1 MKHKIG
7 FNRLGRKAS
16 HRKSLHRNM
25 TTSLFRY
32 ERIKTT
38 KAKALSIRRTAEK
51 MITRAK
57 EDSVHNRRE
66 IGKDIKDKEILAKL
80 FTELGPRYKERP
92 GGYTRILKLGYR
104 QGDAAEMVLLELV
117 EEEVAEQ
124 KKGKKK
130 TAKKTK
136 ATKKPAD
143 KAEKEEKQVKAPAD
157 EVLAEESAAEE
168 APAEETSAAEAPAEE
183 APAEE
188 AAETTEAE
196 ASDKEE
202 KAEDDSEEETS
213 EEDKKSE

>member
-1 MKHKIG
+1 
-7 FNRLGRKAS
+7 
-16 HRKSLHRNM
+16 M

-38 KAKALSIRRTAEK
+38 KAKALEIRRTAEK

-117 EEEVAEQ
+117 EEGVTEQ

-130 TAKKTK
+130 PAKKTK
-136 ATKKPAD
+136 AAKKPAETAAKED
-143 KAEKEEKQVKAPAD
+143 IKEEAP
-157 EVLAEESAAEE
+157 AEESVEEETSAEETTAAAAAAVESAESVEAEKAEE
-168 APAEETSAAEAPAEE
+168 APAEADS
-183 APAEE
+183 
-188 AAETTEAE
+188 
-196 ASDKEE
+196 KEE
-202 KAEDDSEEETS
+202 R
-213 EEDKKSE
+213 KSE

>member
-38 KAKALSIRRTAEK
+38 KAKALAIRRTAEK

-57 EDSVHNRRE
+57 EDSVHNRR
-66 IGKDIKDKEILAKL
+66 IVNKDIKDKEVLAKL
-80 FTELGPRYKERP
+80 FTELGPRFKERP

-117 EEEVAEQ
+117 EQNEPEKKKKSSKSSKAKKAEP
-124 KKGKKK
+124 GKKK
-130 TAKKTK
+130 K
-136 ATKKPAD
+136 ASD
-143 KAEKEEKQVKAPAD
+143 VQKEVVP
-157 EVLAEESAAEE
+157 
-168 APAEETSAAEAPAEE
+168 EETETVE

-188 AAETTEAE
+188 AAG
-196 ASDKEE
+196 
-202 KAEDDSEEETS
+202 EETKD
-213 EEDKKSE
+213 EVQA

>member
-38 KAKALSIRRTAEK
+38 KAKALAIRRTAEK

-57 EDSVHNRRE
+57 MDSVHNRR
-66 IGKDIKDKEILAKL
+66 IMNKDIKDKEILAKL
-80 FTELGPRYKERP
+80 FTEIGPRYKERP

-124 KKGKKK
+124 KQSKKK
-130 TAKKTK
+130 S
-136 ATKKPAD
+136 TKKAKSPATPA
-143 KAEKEEKQVKAPAD
+143 KAKETAEATDTEAD
-157 EVLAEESAAEE
+157 EALAEETA
-168 APAEETSAAEAPAEE
+168 TAEA
-183 APAEE
+183 APVDAST
-188 AAETTEAE
+188 ATEAE
-196 ASDKEE
+196 AEE
-202 KAEDDSEEETS
+202 SIEKSAAKDDST
-213 EEDKKSE
+213 DKKKDD

>member
-7 FNRLGRKAS
+7 FNRLGRKSS

-38 KAKALSIRRTAEK
+38 KAKALAIRRTAEK

-57 EDSVHNRRE
+57 MDSVHNRR
-66 IGKDIKDKEILAKL
+66 IMNKDIKDKEILAKL
-80 FTELGPRYKERP
+80 FTEIGPRYKERP

-124 KKGKKK
+124 KQGKKK
-130 TAKKTK
+130 STKKAKSAAAPTK
-136 ATKKPAD
+136 AKEN
-143 KAEKEEKQVKAPAD
+143 AEATD
-157 EVLAEESAAEE
+157 TESNE
-168 APAEETSAAEAPAEE
+168 APAEETATAEAAPAEE
-183 APAEE
+183 
-188 AAETTEAE
+188 TEAE
-196 ASDKEE
+196 AEVEAEE
-202 KAEDDSEEETS
+202 STEKPVA
-213 EEDKKSE
+213 EEDLADKKKDK